1 MLHQP
6 NLTIETVIE
15 QLTRLQEESRQ
26 LSNRSTLEPYELTRL
41 MDLNTKIVRI
51 LNFMSGEL

>member
-6 NLTIETVIE
+6 NLTIETVID

-41 MDLNTKIVRI
+41 MDVNDKIAKI
-51 LNFMSGEL
+51 LTFMTTEL